1 MYYSTPVYIG
11 IVKTVHQIMLEFQ
24 ILSISSADSDIQI
37 VIVDSPV
44 SKSHGHIFLNLKKV
58 VTKSFLAC
66 FLKRGHE
73 ICFEAIS
80 IKWSH

>member
-11 IVKTVHQIMLEFQ
+11 IVKTVHQVMFEFQ

-44 SKSHGHIFLNLKKV
+44 SKSHGHIFLN
-58 VTKSFLAC
+58 
-66 FLKRGHE
+66 
-73 ICFEAIS
+73 
-80 IKWSH
+80 